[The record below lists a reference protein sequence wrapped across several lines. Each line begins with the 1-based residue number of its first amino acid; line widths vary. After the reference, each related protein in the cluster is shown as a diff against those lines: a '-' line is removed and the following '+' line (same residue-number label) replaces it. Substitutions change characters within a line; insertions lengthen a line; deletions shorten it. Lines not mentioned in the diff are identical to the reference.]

1 MKKSFAIGKYI
12 IKENL
17 SNKILN
23 GFIIFA
29 IIILFGTLLLKELT
43 IFNGETIVKDT
54 GIFLME
60 FFIFLVTVFSAST
73 YLIRDHKEKSIYL
86 VLTKPVSR
94 TEYIIGNVLGNIFL
108 IIIYIFL
115 MTIILGVALF
125 FVKEGYT
132 KEDFI
137 AIFYIFEKL
146 AMLVSLGVFFAVISD
161 SYVTANI
168 FTFSSY
174 ILGHFTGDILE
185 LVKVTSNEAIKV
197 IMKLLTILLPRYSVL
212 NYRDF
217 IYSIEVNH
225 LKISIYVIIYILIVT
240 LISSLI
246 FEKRKL

>member
-12 IKENL
+12 VKENL

-29 IIILFGTLLLKELT
+29 IVILFGTLLLKELT
-43 IFNGETIVKDT
+43 IFNGEKIVKDI
-54 GIFLME
+54 GMFLME
-60 FFIFLVTVFSAST
+60 FFIFLVTVFSASS

-94 TEYIIGNVLGNIFL
+94 TSYIIGNVLGNIFL

-174 ILGHFTGDILE
+174 ILGHFTSDILE
-185 LVKVTSNEAIKV
+185 LVKVTSNEAIKI

-217 IYSIEVNH
+217 IYNIEVSH
-225 LKISIYVIIYILIVT
+225 LKISIYVIVYIVIVT

>member
-12 IKENL
+12 VKENL

-29 IIILFGTLLLKELT
+29 IVILLGTLLLKELT
-43 IFNGETIVKDT
+43 IFNGEKIVKDI
-54 GIFLME
+54 GMFLME
-60 FFIFLVTVFSAST
+60 FFIFLVTVFSASS

-94 TEYIIGNVLGNIFL
+94 TSYIIGNVLGNIFL

-174 ILGHFTGDILE
+174 ILGHFTSDILE
-185 LVKVTSNEAIKV
+185 LVKVTSNEAIKI

-217 IYSIEVNH
+217 IYNIEVSH
-225 LKISIYVIIYILIVT
+225 LKISIYVIVYIVIVT

>member
-1 MKKSFAIGKYI
+1 MI
-12 IKENL
+12 NL
-17 SNKILN
+17 KDKKILVM
-23 GFIIFA
+23 GATGGIGRETA
-29 IIILFGTLLLKELT
+29 ILLSKLGAKLVISGRNIDRLDEVFNLLEGTLHRKISFDIKNINEVST
-43 IFNGETIVKDT
+43 FIKDIV
-54 GIFLME
+54 E
-60 FFIFLVTVFSAST
+60 FDNIKL
-73 YLIRDHKEKSIYL
+73 DKHK
-86 VLTKPVSR
+86 
-94 TEYIIGNVLGNIFL
+94 L
-108 IIIYIFL
+108 II
-115 MTIILGVALF
+115 
-125 FVKEGYT
+125 
-132 KEDFI
+132 EDSPKFQGD
-137 AIFYIFEKL
+137 ERDV
-146 AMLVSLGVFFAVISD
+146 MLVSLGVFFAVISD

-217 IYSIEVNH
+217 IYNIEVNH

>member
-12 IKENL
+12 VKENL

-29 IIILFGTLLLKELT
+29 IVILFGTLLLKELT
-43 IFNGETIVKDT
+43 IFNGEKIVKDI
-54 GIFLME
+54 GMFLME
-60 FFIFLVTVFSAST
+60 FFIFLVTVFSASS

-94 TEYIIGNVLGNIFL
+94 TSYIIGNVLGNIFL

-174 ILGHFTGDILE
+174 ILGHFTSDILE
-185 LVKVTSNEAIKV
+185 LVKVTSNEAIKI

-217 IYSIEVNH
+217 IYRIEFSH
-225 LKISIYVIIYILIVT
+225 LKISIYVIVYIVIVT

>member
-12 IKENL
+12 VKENL

-29 IIILFGTLLLKELT
+29 VAIIFGTLLLKELT
-43 IFNGETIVKDT
+43 IFNGEKIVKDI
-54 GIFLME
+54 GMFLME
-60 FFIFLVTVFSAST
+60 FFIFLVTVFSASS

-94 TEYIIGNVLGNIFL
+94 TSYIIGNVLGNIFL

-137 AIFYIFEKL
+137 AIFYTFEKL

-225 LKISIYVIIYILIVT
+225 LKISIYVFIYIVIVT

>member
-12 IKENL
+12 VKENL

-29 IIILFGTLLLKELT
+29 IVILFGTLLLKELT
-43 IFNGETIVKDT
+43 IFNGEKIVKDI
-54 GIFLME
+54 GMFLME
-60 FFIFLVTVFSAST
+60 FFIFLVTVFSASS

-94 TEYIIGNVLGNIFL
+94 TSYIVGNVLGNIFL

-217 IYSIEVNH
+217 IYNIEVNH
-225 LKISIYVIIYILIVT
+225 LKISIYVFIYIVIVT

>member
-12 IKENL
+12 VKENL

-29 IIILFGTLLLKELT
+29 IVILFGTLLLKELT
-43 IFNGETIVKDT
+43 IFNGEKIVKDI
-54 GIFLME
+54 GMFLME
-60 FFIFLVTVFSAST
+60 FFIFLVTVFSASS

-94 TEYIIGNVLGNIFL
+94 TSYIIGNVLGNIFL

-174 ILGHFTGDILE
+174 ILGHFTSDILE
-185 LVKVTSNEAIKV
+185 LVKVTSNEAIKI

-217 IYSIEVNH
+217 IYRIEFSH
-225 LKISIYVIIYILIVT
+225 LKISIYVIVYILIVT

>member
-12 IKENL
+12 VKENL

-29 IIILFGTLLLKELT
+29 IAILFGTLLLKELT
-43 IFNGETIVKDT
+43 IFNGEKIVKDI
-54 GIFLME
+54 GMFLME
-60 FFIFLVTVFSAST
+60 FFIFLVTVFSASS

-94 TEYIIGNVLGNIFL
+94 TSYIIGNVLGNIFL

-115 MTIILGVALF
+115 MTIILGVTLF

-137 AIFYIFEKL
+137 VIFYIFEKL

-174 ILGHFTGDILE
+174 VLGHFTDDILE
-185 LVKVTSNEAIKV
+185 LVKVTGNEGIKV
-197 IMKLLTILLPRYSVL
+197 IMKLLTILIPRYSVL

-217 IYSIEVNH
+217 IYNIEISH
-225 LKISIYVIIYILIVT
+225 LKISIYVIVYIVIVT

>member
-12 IKENL
+12 VKENL

-29 IIILFGTLLLKELT
+29 IVILFGTLLLKELT
-43 IFNGETIVKDT
+43 IFNGEKIVKDI
-54 GIFLME
+54 GMFLME
-60 FFIFLVTVFSAST
+60 FFIFLVTVFSASS

-94 TEYIIGNVLGNIFL
+94 TSYIIGNVLGNIFL

-174 ILGHFTGDILE
+174 ILGHFTSDILE
-185 LVKVTSNEAIKV
+185 LVKVTSNEAIKI

-217 IYSIEVNH
+217 IYHIEVSH
-225 LKISIYVIIYILIVT
+225 LKISIYVIVYIVIVT